1 MNIEVDRDELEY
13 LIEGL
18 KDQLEYYCD
27 KEDQEERDAIN
38 RLLGRLRDAELASRA
53 HCPCPALSEADRE
66 AARRNFEEGD
76 G

>member
-18 KDQLEYYCD
+18 KDQLDYYCD

-38 RLLGRLRDAELASRA
+38 RLLARLRAAEIASRA
-53 HCPCPALSEADRE
+53 DRPCPEPSEVDRE
-66 AARRNFEEGD
+66 AARRDFEEGD